1 MKGFVYII
9 TNKNNSV
16 LYTGVTS
23 DIMERVE
30 QHKLKKH
37 PKSFSAKYNLYKLVY
52 FERFDT
58 IGEAIIKEK
67 KIKGGSRKKKLDL
80 IKCTDPE
87 WHDLSSSL
95 DGLYQTK
102 SSVPSLRGAKR
113 RATLICLYIIHNSA
127 RVSLFN

>member
-23 DIMERVE
+23 DLTERLV

-37 PKSFSAKYNLYKLVY
+37 PTSFSTKYNLYKLVY

-67 KIKGGSRKKKLDL
+67 KIKGGSRKKKLDM
-80 IKCTDPE
+80 INSTNPE
-87 WHDLSSSL
+87 WRDLSGSL
-95 DGLYQTK
+95 HGL
-102 SSVPSLRGAKR
+102 
-113 RATLICLYIIHNSA
+113 
-127 RVSLFN
+127 

>member
-37 PKSFSAKYNLYKLVY
+37 PKGFSAKYNLYKLVY

-58 IGEAIIKEK
+58 IGEAINKREEDQ
-67 KIKGGSRKKKLDL
+67 GRE
-80 IKCTDPE
+80 PE
-87 WHDLSSSL
+87 EETGPD
-95 DGLYQTK
+95 
-102 SSVPSLRGAKR
+102 
-113 RATLICLYIIHNSA
+113 
-127 RVSLFN
+127 

>member
-23 DIMERVE
+23 DLTERLV

-37 PKSFSAKYNLYKLVY
+37 PTSFSAKYNLYKLVY

-58 IGEAIIKEK
+58 TGEAIIKEK
-67 KIKGGSRKKKLDL
+67 KIEGGSRKKKLDM
-80 IKCTDPE
+80 INSTNPQ
-87 WHDLSSSL
+87 WNDLSSSL
-95 DGLYQTK
+95 DGL
-102 SSVPSLRGAKR
+102 
-113 RATLICLYIIHNSA
+113 
-127 RVSLFN
+127 

>member
-1 MKGFVYII
+1 MKGVVYIM

-23 DIMERVE
+23 DLKERIE

-37 PKSFSAKYNLYKLVY
+37 PDSFTARYSLNKLVY
-52 FERFDT
+52 YEWFDT

-80 IKCTDPE
+80 INSMNPQWK
-87 WHDLSSSL
+87 DLSDFL
-95 DGLYQTK
+95 
-102 SSVPSLRGAKR
+102 
-113 RATLICLYIIHNSA
+113 
-127 RVSLFN
+127 